1 MKISDSRKQT
11 AQGLAKIRL
20 RKELFRNR
28 VNRKR
33 LFSVVQIKNLF
44 LKIYSQE
51 SILNFVSTAIEK
63 QKKPIQNV
71 KYHYYAEFVV
81 PQVLAFE
88 A

>member
-1 MKISDSRKQT
+1 M
-11 AQGLAKIRL
+11 
-20 RKELFRNR
+20 
-28 VNRKR
+28 
-33 LFSVVQIKNLF
+33 
-44 LKIYSQE
+44 YSQE